1 MSTTG
6 DHPKLTV
13 SNFGPIQQAEVELH
27 PLSVFIGPSNT
38 GKSYLAILIYALH
51 CYFNDYTPNFFL
63 APHRE
68 LHSSRDSITQ
78 GILHDLQNIV
88 DNLRALHERDILRG
102 QEEIVL
108 PEQLAATLRKK
119 FRNISGTG
127 LEDEIGRCFGLE
139 AKSLRRW
146 DVNGDSHIILRAM
159 STTDGGAS
167 PEHHLALG
175 SSETAFQTIIPE
187 GMVLRLRADFITAMS
202 RSMWLRSFLSQ
213 GELFED
219 SLESGRTYRGER
231 RLLTFITKYLAGD
244 VCKPFA
250 QSAYYLPAD
259 RTGIMHAHKA
269 VVSAALGSIAMT
281 GIDQIRDIP
290 LLSGIIVDFLKKLI
304 TIDDP
309 SLWRRDTDWY
319 KDILEICEEIEDDIL
334 NGSIKTERSE
344 TTNYPQFGY
353 RQSGWTETL
362 PLNNAS
368 SMVSELAPVLLYLRH
383 QVSPGDVLIIEEPE
397 SHLHPSM
404 QVQFTRQLA
413 AMVNAGIRII
423 ITTHSEWVLEELANL
438 VRLSFLPTP
447 DRDKIAGGG
456 VALHPDKVGAWLFQ
470 QGTLHSGSTVSQIDL
485 DESGLYP
492 TGFDDVATIL
502 HNNWA
507 RISRQLDN

>member
-1 MSTTG
+1 MSTIG
-6 DHPKLTV
+6 DHPELTV
-13 SNFGPIQQAEVELH
+13 TNFGPIQQADIKLH

-51 CYFNDYTPNFFL
+51 RYFGNYAPSFL
-63 APHRE
+63 SAPQ
-68 LHSSRDSITQ
+68 DSITQ
-78 GILHDLQNIV
+78 DTLPDLRDLQNV
-88 DNLRALHERDILRG
+88 MNSRWTLHEAHGVKNQDEIILT
-102 QEEIVL
+102 
-108 PEQLAATLRKK
+108 EQLAATLRKK

-159 STTDGGAS
+159 PVDGGKV
-167 PEHHLALG
+167 PEHRLTLG
-175 SSETAFQTIIPE
+175 SDKTAFETIIPE
-187 GMVLRLRADFITAMS
+187 GMMLKLREDFINAMFHRLWIRPFPLQRELFGNSFESDRTAM
-202 RSMWLRSFLSQ
+202 
-213 GELFED
+213 
-219 SLESGRTYRGER
+219 
-231 RLLTFITKYLAGD
+231 RLLTLMAEYLALD

-269 VVSAALGSIAMT
+269 VVSAVLGNAVMA
-281 GIDQIRDIP
+281 GIRQVRNMP
-290 LLSGIIVDFLKKLI
+290 LLSGIIADFLEKLI

-309 SLWRRDTDWY
+309 SLRRRNTDWH
-319 KDILEICEEIEDDIL
+319 KDILEICEEIENDIL
-334 NGSIKTERSE
+334 NGSVKTERSE
-344 TTNYPQFGY
+344 TTNYPQFSY
-353 RQSGWTETL
+353 RRSGWPETL

-397 SHLHPSM
+397 SHLHPSI

-438 VRLSFLPTP
+438 VRLSSLPRS
-447 DRDKIAGGG
+447 DRDKIPGGE

-470 QGTLHSGSTVSQIDL
+470 QGSLPSGSTVSQIDL

-492 TGFDDVATIL
+492 TGYDDVATAL

>member
-1 MSTTG
+1 MSTIG
-6 DHPKLTV
+6 DHPELTV
-13 SNFGPIQQAEVELH
+13 TNFGPIQQADVKLH

-51 CYFNDYTPNFFL
+51 RYFGNYAPSFFS
-63 APHRE
+63 APYRE
-68 LHSSRDSITQ
+68 LHSLRDSITQ
-78 GILHDLQNIV
+78 DTLHDLQNVI
-88 DNLRALHERDILRG
+88 DDLQALRETNIPRDQDG
-102 QEEIVL
+102 IVL
-108 PEQLAATLRKK
+108 REQLAATLREK

-146 DVNGDSHIILRAM
+146 DVNDDSHIILRAM
-159 STTDGGAS
+159 SVDGGKA
-167 PEHHLALG
+167 PEHRLTLG
-175 SSETAFQTIIPE
+175 SGETAFETIIPE
-187 GMVLRLRADFITAMS
+187 EMALKLREDFINAMS
-202 RSMWLRSFLSQ
+202 RRMWIQPFSLRK
-213 GELFED
+213 ELFGD
-219 SLESGRTYRGER
+219 YLEPNRTAM
-231 RLLTFITKYLAGD
+231 RLLNLMAEYLARD

-269 VVSAALGSIAMT
+269 VVSAVLGNAVMA
-281 GIDQIRDIP
+281 GIRQVRNMP
-290 LLSGIIVDFLKKLI
+290 LLSGIIADFLEKLI

-309 SLWRRDTDWY
+309 SLRRRNTDWH
-319 KDILEICEEIEDDIL
+319 KDILEICEEIENDIL
-334 NGSIKTERSE
+334 NGSVKTERSE
-344 TTNYPQFGY
+344 TTNYPQFSY
-353 RQSGWTETL
+353 RRSGWPETL

-397 SHLHPSM
+397 SHLHPSI

-438 VRLSFLPTP
+438 VRLSSLPRS
-447 DRDKIAGGG
+447 DRDKIPGGE

-470 QGTLHSGSTVSQIDL
+470 QGSLPSGSTVSQIDL

-492 TGFDDVATIL
+492 TGFDEVAAEL
-502 HNNWA
+502 HRKWA
-507 RISRQLDN
+507 WISRQLDS

>member
-13 SNFGPIQQAEVELH
+13 RNFGPIQQAEIELH

-51 CYFNDYTPNFFL
+51 RYFDNYAPSPFL

-78 GILHDLQNIV
+78 GILHDLQNVV
-88 DNLRALHERDILRG
+88 DNLRALHERDSLRG

-119 FRNISGTG
+119 FRSISDTG

-146 DVNGDSHIILRAM
+146 DVNGDSHIVLRAM
-159 STTDGGAS
+159 PTDGGVP
-167 PEHHLALG
+167 PEHHLTFG
-175 SSETAFQTIIPE
+175 SNETAFQTIIPE
-187 GMVLRLRADFITAMS
+187 GMELRLREDFIIAMS
-202 RSMWLRSFLSQ
+202 RSMWLRSFLLQ

-219 SLESGRTYRGER
+219 SLESGRTYRRER
-231 RLLTFITKYLAGD
+231 RLLTLIAEYLASD

-269 VVSAALGSIAMT
+269 VVSAALGNIAMI
-281 GIDQIRDIP
+281 GIDQRRDMP

-309 SLWRRDTDWY
+309 SLRRRNIDWH
-319 KDILEICEEIEDDIL
+319 KDILGICEKIEEDIL

-344 TTNYPQFGY
+344 TTNYPQFSY
-353 RQSGWTETL
+353 RRSGWPETL

-397 SHLHPSM
+397 SHLHPSI

-438 VRLSFLPTP
+438 VRLSSLPTP
-447 DRDKIAGGG
+447 DRDKIPGGE

-470 QGTLHSGSTVSQIDL
+470 QGTLPSGSTVSQIDL

-492 TGFDDVATIL
+492 TGYDDVATAL

>member
-1 MSTTG
+1 MSTIG
-6 DHPKLTV
+6 DHPELTV
-13 SNFGPIQQAEVELH
+13 TNFGPIQQADIKLH

-38 GKSYLAILIYALH
+38 GKSYLAILICALH
-51 CYFNDYTPNFFL
+51 RYFGNYAPSFFS
-63 APHRE
+63 AHQ
-68 LHSSRDSITQ
+68 DSITQ
-78 GILHDLQNIV
+78 DTPLDLRDLQKV
-88 DNLRALHERDILRG
+88 MDDLQALRETDNPKG
-102 QEEIVL
+102 QEAITL
-108 PEQLAATLRKK
+108 PEQLAAILREK

-146 DVNGDSHIILRAM
+146 DVNDDSRIILRAM
-159 STTDGGAS
+159 PVDGDEA
-167 PEHHLALG
+167 PEHRLTLG
-175 SSETAFQTIIPE
+175 SGETAFETIIPE
-187 GMVLRLRADFITAMS
+187 EMALKLREDFIDVMS
-202 RSMWLRSFLSQ
+202 RSMWGRSFLSQ

-219 SLESGRTYRGER
+219 PLGYGRTSRSGL
-231 RLLTFITKYLAGD
+231 RLLTLMAEYLARD

-269 VVSAALGSIAMT
+269 VVSAALDNAVMA
-281 GIDQIRDIP
+281 GIRQVRNMP
-290 LLSGIIVDFLKKLI
+290 LLSGIIADFLEKLI
-304 TIDDP
+304 TMDDP
-309 SLWRRDTDWY
+309 LLRRRY
-319 KDILEICEEIEDDIL
+319 AGQRKNILEICEKIERDIL
-334 NGSIKTERSE
+334 EGAIRTEISE
-344 TTNYPQFGY
+344 TTNYPQFSY
-353 RQSGWTETL
+353 RPSGRPETL

-397 SHLHPSM
+397 SHLHPSI

-438 VRLSFLPTP
+438 VRLSFLPRS
-447 DRDKIAGGG
+447 DRIKIDGGR

-470 QGTLHSGSTVSQIDL
+470 RGTLPSGSTVSQIDL

-492 TGFDDVATIL
+492 TGYDDVATAL

-507 RISRQLDN
+507 KISRQLDN

>member
-1 MSTTG
+1 MATIG
-6 DHPKLTV
+6 DHPELTV
-13 SNFGPIQQAEVELH
+13 TNFGPIQKADIKLH

-51 CYFNDYTPNFFL
+51 RYFGSYPRSFFS
-63 APHRE
+63 APQ
-68 LHSSRDSITQ
+68 DSITQ
-78 GILHDLQNIV
+78 DTLCDLRDLQKKMDSRWTLYEAHGFKGQDEI
-88 DNLRALHERDILRG
+88 ILT
-102 QEEIVL
+102 
-108 PEQLAATLRKK
+108 EQLAATLRKK

-159 STTDGGAS
+159 PVDGGKA
-167 PEHHLALG
+167 PEHRLTLG
-175 SSETAFQTIIPE
+175 SDETAFETIIPE
-187 GMVLRLRADFITAMS
+187 GMVLKLREDFINAMFHRLWIRPFSLQRELFGNSFESDRTAM
-202 RSMWLRSFLSQ
+202 
-213 GELFED
+213 
-219 SLESGRTYRGER
+219 
-231 RLLTFITKYLAGD
+231 RLLTLMAEYLARD

-269 VVSAALGSIAMT
+269 VVSAALGNIAMT
-281 GIDQIRDIP
+281 EIDQIRDMP

-304 TIDDP
+304 AIDDP
-309 SLWRRDTDWY
+309 SLRGQNTDWH
-319 KDILEICEEIEDDIL
+319 KDILEICDEIEEDIL

-344 TTNYPQFGY
+344 TTNYPQFSY
-353 RQSGWTETL
+353 RRSGWPETL

-397 SHLHPSM
+397 SHLHPSI

-438 VRLSFLPTP
+438 VRLSDLPLSE
-447 DRDKIAGGG
+447 RVKIDGGR
-456 VALHPDKVGAWLFQ
+456 VALHSDKVGAWLFQ
-470 QGTLHSGSTVSQIDL
+470 QGTLPSGSTVSQIDL

-492 TGFDDVATIL
+492 TGFDDVATAL

-507 RISRQLDN
+507 KISRQLDS